1 MEKSKKLAILILAAG
16 SSSRL
21 GEPKQL
27 LEYKGETLLEIA
39 AKKALEL
46 SKDVFVVLGNE
57 KEKCKHKLINYE
69 IHTLYNK
76 EYKNGIGSSISFGIQ
91 HLNEYENTMILL
103 CDQPFI
109 PAKHLS
115 SLTNHLD
122 KDMIVSTLYENND
135 TPTVPTIFPKKYYQ
149 KLMELKA
156 DKGAKSILKKENS
169 IKITLK
175 SEYAIDIDTP
185 KDKNILK

>member
-1 MEKSKKLAILILAAG
+1 MENSKKLAILILAAG

-27 LEYKGETLLEIA
+27 LKYKGDTLLEISV
-39 AKKALEL
+39 KKALKL

-57 KEKCKHKLINYE
+57 KEKCEQKLINYN
-69 IHTLYNK
+69 INTLYNK
-76 EYKNGIGSSISFGIQ
+76 EYKNGIGSSISFGIK
-91 HLNEYENTMILL
+91 HLIEYENTMIML

-109 PAKHLS
+109 PVEHLN
-115 SLTNHLD
+115 SLINHID
-122 KDMIVSTLYENND
+122 KDTIVSTLYENND
-135 TPTVPTIFPKKYYQ
+135 TPTVPTIFPKKYYK
-149 KLMELKA
+149 KLMELKE

-175 SEYAIDIDTP
+175 SKYTIDIDTP
-185 KDKNILK
+185 KDKDILK